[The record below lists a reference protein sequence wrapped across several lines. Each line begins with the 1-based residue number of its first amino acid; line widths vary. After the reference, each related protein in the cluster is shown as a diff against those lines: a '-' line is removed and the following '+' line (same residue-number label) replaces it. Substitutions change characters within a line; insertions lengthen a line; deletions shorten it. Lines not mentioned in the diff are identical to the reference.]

1 MMMRWIVVTSDRICI
16 TIIVNTKQ
24 CNGLFQMIILS
35 KWHTMLITKKHNT
48 PDFKDNH
55 PLTIIKPETSSHTIP
70 TNHGYC

>member
-24 CNGLFQMIILS
+24 CNELFQMIIPS
-35 KWHTMLITKKHNT
+35 KWHTMLITKKT
-48 PDFKDNH
+48 QYPRFQRQP
-55 PLTIIKPETSSHTIP
+55 PLTIINPETSSHTIP

>member
-1 MMMRWIVVTSDRICI
+1 MMMRWKVVTSDRICI

-35 KWHTMLITKKHNT
+35 KWHTMLITKKQY
-48 PDFKDNH
+48 PRFQRQP